1 MFRWIKQVLKR
12 YGALRSR
19 QVVALAFLLSLILAM
34 LAEINN
40 PNGEYIGDIKGML
53 FNYFPMIFMNIAPVL
68 FVFRIGFL
76 RKIRQ
81 NPMYAIYMILYFL
94 LFVPL
99 FMGIQS
105 KGGRVEVD
113 RTSFFYIAVSGLN
126 YLAIVIGHI
135 VLIRYVFLDVIFKR
149 RKPTGRDTIIVFM
162 TYVSMGV
169 SFGFL
174 YALITFL
181 SPEPAFS
188 NMNLDMAQDL
198 GIVKLYFRHIY
209 YSFITLTSVGF
220 GDIYPESW
228 IAQTVAVIESI
239 LGVFLLSFSLGII
252 LSSETEEH
260 SVKQDENDKFR
271 KELMAD
277 IEKLHAGEEEKERF
291 KQELLSDIEK
301 LIDKKLGTH
310 EKKG

>member
-1 MFRWIKQVLKR
+1 LFNRIKKVARK

-19 QVVALAFLLSLILAM
+19 QVLALAFLLSLLLAL

-40 PNGEYIGDIKGML
+40 PNGEYIGDIKGVL

-81 NPMYAIYMILYFL
+81 NPIYAIYMILYFL

-105 KGGRVEVD
+105 RGGRVEID
-113 RTSFFYIAVSGLN
+113 RASFFYIVVTGLN
-126 YLAIVIGHI
+126 LLAIAIGHI

-149 RKPTGRDTIIVFM
+149 RKPTGKDTIIVFM

-169 SFGFL
+169 SFGFV
-174 YALITFL
+174 YALITTL
-181 SPEPAFS
+181 SPGPAFS
-188 NMNLDMAQDL
+188 NMSLEMAEDL
-198 GIVKLYFRHIY
+198 GGVKLYFRHIY

-220 GDIYPESW
+220 GDIYPETW
-228 IAQTVAVIESI
+228 VAQTVAVIESI

-271 KELMAD
+271 EELLAD
-277 IEKLHAGEEEKERF
+277 IEKLHTRQNNNEKL
-291 KQELLSDIEK
+291 KQELLVDIEK
-301 LIDKKLGTH
+301 LIDKKLGDRGD
-310 EKKG
+310 K

>member
-1 MFRWIKQVLKR
+1 MFRRLRKVINS

-19 QVVALAFLLSLILAM
+19 KVLALAFILSLLLAL

-40 PNGEYIGDIKGML
+40 PNGEYIGDIEGVL

-81 NPMYAIYMILYFL
+81 NPLYAIYMILYFL

-105 KGGRVEVD
+105 KGGRVEID
-113 RTSFFYIAVSGLN
+113 RSSFFYIGVTGLN
-126 YLAIVIGHI
+126 LLAIAIGHI

-169 SFGFL
+169 SFGFV
-174 YALITFL
+174 YALITTL

-188 NMNLDMAQDL
+188 NMSLEMAEDL
-198 GIVKLYFRHIY
+198 GGVKLYFRHIY

-228 IAQTVAVIESI
+228 VAQTVAVIESI

-271 KELMAD
+271 KELMEDIEKFHTRQNEMKNLKEELLAD
-277 IEKLHAGEEEKERF
+277 IEE
-291 KQELLSDIEK
+291 
-301 LIDKKLGTH
+301 LIDKKLGNRID
-310 EKKG
+310 KG

>member
-1 MFRWIKQVLKR
+1 MFKLLRKGLKK

-19 QVVALAFLLSLILAM
+19 QVLALALLLSLLLA
-34 LAEINN
+34 LLSEIKN
-40 PNGEYIGDIKGML
+40 PNGEYIGNIKGVV

-68 FVFRIGFL
+68 FVFRSGFL

-81 NPMYAIYMILYFL
+81 NPLYAIYLILYFL

-99 FMGIQS
+99 FMGVQTKI
-105 KGGRVEVD
+105 EID
-113 RTSFFYIAVSGLN
+113 RSSFFYLAVTGLN
-126 YLAIVIGHI
+126 FLAIIIGHI

-149 RKPTGRDTIIVFM
+149 RKPTGKDTIIVFM
-162 TYVSMGV
+162 TYISMGV

-174 YALITFL
+174 YALITIL
-181 SPEPAFS
+181 SPKPAFS
-188 NMNLDMAQDL
+188 NMSLEMAGEL
-198 GIVKLYFRHIY
+198 GGIKLYFRHIY

-228 IAQTVAVIESI
+228 IAQTVAVVESI

-252 LSSETEEH
+252 LSSETEEN

-271 KELMAD
+271 KELLED
-277 IEKLHAGEEEKERF
+277 IEKFHTRQNEMKNL
-291 KQELLSDIEK
+291 KQELLADIEE
-301 LIDKKLGTH
+301 LIDKKLGNR
-310 EKKG
+310 EDKG